1 MRVAR
6 LRRMFAG
13 QLARG
18 VGMLLPKPLGVLAPH
33 PPATAAPA
41 DFTGPKRY
49 VPAASQNFAT
59 LRSAAEQ
66 YPQAV
71 AETEGFGWMRRK
83 PYDPTQGHPH
93 FFQGMYA
100 ILNAVQA
107 MRLPPG
113 ALVMDVGSGPGWVT
127 QILVG
132 LGYRVVALDPSEK
145 MNDLARRRLQGFEA
159 MTGVAAD
166 AASFITAT
174 LEEADLAAYLAQ
186 VDAVMFHEALHHV
199 IDERAALG
207 KVFAL
212 LRPGGCVSVSGEGS
226 WTPGDTQLE
235 RSLDAEMARY
245 GTLESP
251 FTRPYLRHVLAAAG
265 FEDIQFHLG
274 VNGIFAEAQARMELH
289 QVANTPAAA
298 SHALLARRPMAG
310 GLRPAAADPGQTTA
324 EITVVSAAWEQGGL
338 VVRVRLRNTGR
349 TLWPAHVPPMHQGV
363 TLALTRHATATDQM
377 EAANRCPLPQPVPPG
392 GEVVLDWRF
401 EAPALEEGPCY
412 LRLVAEQAYWLQ
424 GALRVKL

>member
-1 MRVAR
+1 MSVER
-6 LRRMFAG
+6 LRRLVAA
-13 QLARG
+13 QLSRRFG
-18 VGMLLPKPLGVLAPH
+18 PLPPKPSGAAAAH
-33 PPATAAPA
+33 PAATATPA
-41 DFTGPKRY
+41 GFSGPRRY
-49 VPAASQNFAT
+49 VPAVGQDFAA
-59 LRSAAEQ
+59 LRAAAEQ
-66 YPQAV
+66 YPQAL
-71 AETEGFGWMRRK
+71 AESEGFGWMRRK
-83 PYDPTQGHPH
+83 PYDPTERHLH

-132 LGYRVVALDPSEK
+132 LGYRVVALDPSEV
-145 MNDLARRRLQGFEA
+145 MHDLARQRLQGFEA

-166 AASFITAT
+166 AATFVTAT
-174 LEEADLAAYLAQ
+174 LEEADLAAYLAR

-199 IDERAALG
+199 IDEHAALG

-212 LRPGGCVSVSGEGS
+212 LRPGGCLSVSGEGS

-251 FTRPYLRHVLAAAG
+251 FTRPYLQHVLETVG
-265 FEDIQFHLG
+265 FEDIRFHLG
-274 VNGIFAEAQARMELH
+274 VNGMFAEAEAHRELH
-289 QVANTPAAA
+289 QVASTPAGAA
-298 SHALLARRPMAG
+298 HALLARRPMAG
-310 GLRPAAADPGQTTA
+310 GLRPAAADPGQTA
-324 EITVVSAAWEQGGL
+324 GEIEVLAAAWAQGGL

-349 TLWPAHVPPMHQGV
+349 TLWPAHVPPSHQGV
-363 TLALTRHATATDQM
+363 TLALTRHETATDQP
-377 EAANRCPLPQPVPPG
+377 EAANRYPLPQPVPPG
-392 GEVVLDWRF
+392 GEAVLDWRF
-401 EAPALEEGPCY
+401 EAAALEGEPCY
-412 LRLVAEQAYWLQ
+412 LRLVAEHAFWFP